1 MFRLITDITLRGG
14 FRGGSRGGGCV
25 TPRSTGRSRT
35 SRPRRSGGSDWGI
48 GHMIRRGI
56 FYYFG
61 WRIGQGLANALGF
74 FGGVLIIIFVTWLAR
89 RRRR

>member
-1 MFRLITDITLRGG
+1 MFRLITDFTLRGG
-14 FRGGSRGGGCV
+14 FRGGRGGGRV
-25 TPRSTGRSRT
+25 TPRSTGRSRS

-74 FGGVLIIIFVTWLAR
+74 FGVVLIIILAIAWSR